1 MIKLFWKLYQDP
13 SQSLCEQPYN
23 QTQIQNQRALDAVN
37 RGKKRTATVT
47 ATSKVIHL
55 WHQRQ
60 QRAPSKD
67 S

>member
-1 MIKLFWKLYQDP
+1 
-13 SQSLCEQPYN
+13 
-23 QTQIQNQRALDAVN
+23 VN